1 MEIKKRVLIHA
12 IILFA
17 ASANLAHAQAQNGFG
32 LNIGVANH
40 SMDGTG
46 APGNYPISYASSGV
60 SLGLDYQFAISDSFS
75 LSPFLMSSSESVSGD
90 LNPGTTT
97 GHGIAGLEARYWFGD
112 KFVGAHV
119 ASYSEV
125 LLNSSGNSKNITGTG
140 TGGGLVVGWEPSRW
154 SVTGQIDSPN
164 LTYSDANIKLTGIRV
179 NVGYRWK

>member
-1 MEIKKRVLIHA
+1 MITKKRAVLQA

-17 ASANLAHAQAQNGFG
+17 ASVNLAHAQAQNGFG
-32 LNIGVANH
+32 LNIGLASH
-40 SMDGTG
+40 SMEGTV
-46 APGNYPISYASSGV
+46 APSNFPISYTSSGM

-75 LSPFLMSSSESVSGD
+75 VNPFLMSSSESVSGD
-90 LNPGTTT
+90 LNSGTTT
-97 GHGIAGLEARYWFGD
+97 GHGIFGLQARYWIGD
-112 KFVGAHV
+112 LFVGAHV

-125 LLNSSGNSKNITGTG
+125 LLNSSNSARDTAGAG

-164 LTYSDANIKLTGIRV
+164 LTYSDADIKLTGIRV